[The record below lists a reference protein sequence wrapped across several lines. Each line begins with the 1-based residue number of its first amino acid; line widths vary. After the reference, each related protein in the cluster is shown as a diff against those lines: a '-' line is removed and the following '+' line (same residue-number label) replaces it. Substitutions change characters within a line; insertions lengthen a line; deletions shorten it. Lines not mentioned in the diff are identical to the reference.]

1 MHVTSLQ
8 LKTFHVV
15 ISLGLAAIFGFQSSC
30 SSYRLGSPIEI
41 AFESIYI
48 KPVANHSF
56 APQAQSIISA
66 QLRETFVQ
74 DARVKIVA
82 LEKNADAVLDITLT
96 KYDPRAAARSSVDTV
111 LADNFDLYLTAS
123 VSLYNQS
130 TGEYLF
136 ENRSIETRTNFY
148 TNNPYLEDQPIA
160 YQLGE
165 RQAMEQLARQIAR
178 KIADEVLSP
187 W

>member
-1 MHVTSLQ
+1 MHIKSLR
-8 LKTFHVV
+8 LKPFRIV
-15 ISLGLAAIFGFQSSC
+15 ISLILAATSGFQSSC
-30 SSYRLGSPIEI
+30 SSYQLGSP
-41 AFESIYI
+41 ARTTFRSIYI
-48 KPVANHSF
+48 KPVANRSF

-66 QLRETFVQ
+66 QLRETFIH
-74 DARVKIVA
+74 DARVKLVA
-82 LEKNADAVLDITLT
+82 DEKNADTVLDISLT
-96 KYDPRAAARSSVDTV
+96 KYDPRAAARSSIDTA
-111 LADNFDLYLTAS
+111 LANNFDIYLTAT

-136 ENRSIETRTNFY
+136 ENRSIETRTNIY
-148 TNNPYLEDQPIA
+148 TNNPYIEDQPIE

-178 KIADEVLSP
+178 QITDEVLSP